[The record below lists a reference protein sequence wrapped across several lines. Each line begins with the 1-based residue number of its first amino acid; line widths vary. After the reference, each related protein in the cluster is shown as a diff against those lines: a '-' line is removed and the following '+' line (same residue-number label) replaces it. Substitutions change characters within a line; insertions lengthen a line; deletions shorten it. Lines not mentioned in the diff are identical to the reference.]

1 MRAEA
6 NSMVSFARWV
16 FCLGMAFL
24 SAGSALADEIKTECP
39 LTHPRK
45 PEVRLRSGECLPDG
59 EYRWTW
65 AADEEIDHGD
75 NIRTYIYVYRQD
87 MKYDPLR
94 KAKLECNY
102 KDRTTV
108 HIPVPGALLRC
119 GIKYYLPD
127 LDNLKSGEDPDP
139 QIRDVWAIS
148 KVDNKPEPP
157 K

>member
-1 MRAEA
+1 MHAWRRSMLLFAQRALCIA
-6 NSMVSFARWV
+6 
-16 FCLGMAFL
+16 MAGT
-24 SAGSALADEIKTECP
+24 APALAGEVQTECP
-39 LTHPRK
+39 LAHPEK
-45 PEVRLRSGECLPDG
+45 PDVHLRSGECLPDG
-59 EYRWTW
+59 GPYPWSWRP
-65 AADEEIDHGD
+65 DEVIDHGN
-75 NIRTYIYVYRQD
+75 NIRTDVDIYRRD
-87 MKYDPLR
+87 TKHDPLH

-127 LDNLKSGEDPDP
+127 LDNLKPGENPDP

-148 KVDNKPEPP
+148 EVDDKPEPS